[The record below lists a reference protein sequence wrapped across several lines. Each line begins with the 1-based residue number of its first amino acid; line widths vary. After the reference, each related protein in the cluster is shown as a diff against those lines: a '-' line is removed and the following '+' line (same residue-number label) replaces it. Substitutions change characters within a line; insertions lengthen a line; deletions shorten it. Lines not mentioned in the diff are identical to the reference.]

1 MQYIFSKSP
10 EQAIDYFLVW
20 LPIVRDMVNE
30 SDLRAELE
38 HRPHLAIEDE
48 GEWLRRYGLHGEPCY
63 GAESYANQLEA
74 KERIQAAETYQQ
86 AVHAKLFHDEDA
98 ENDTQQRMAQLQ
110 AWSNQALRIT
120 VCSGES
126 IEYNLQEIA
135 SCSDTI
141 YAMAESRFH
150 FESDPTASLVLSL
163 EDYSKQSVLSF
174 LRLLRT
180 EDHSGILDEPDG
192 QIMVECC
199 RIASY
204 LQCTVL
210 LDEILVPLLIR
221 SVDSANCLSLYQL
234 ADQLHIPALIEASV
248 NHMMQ
253 SLGSVEE
260 HAIWGDLTPEL
271 RDRIQAIQQILQ
283 SSNRRQLFFSSV
295 DEYLAVFAEQVDY
308 FRERVEAALQQ
319 QMLHPKNSRSWEY
332 AQSKIDQQEERVRI
346 LKLILQ
352 EHKTLFRPKS
362 L

>member
-1 MQYIFSKSP
+1 M
-10 EQAIDYFLVW
+10 D
-20 LPIVRDMVNE
+20 NE

-38 HRPHLAIEDE
+38 HGPHLAIEDE
-48 GEWLRRYGLHGEPCY
+48 GEWLRRFGLHGEPCY
-63 GAESYANQLEA
+63 GAESYTNQQEA
-74 KERIQAAETYQQ
+74 KERIQAAEIYQQ

-98 ENDTQQRMAQLQ
+98 ENDTQQRKAQLQ
-110 AWSNQALRIT
+110 AWSNQAVRIT
-120 VCSGES
+120 VRSGEP
-126 IEYNLQEIA
+126 IEYNLQQLA

-141 YAMAESRFH
+141 YVMAESRLH
-150 FESDPTASLVLSL
+150 FESDPTTSLVLSL
-163 EDYSKQSVLSF
+163 EDYSKQSVLFF
-174 LRLLRT
+174 LRLLQKDRT
-180 EDHSGILDEPDG
+180 EDHDSGGLDEPDG

-199 RIASY
+199 RIASF

-234 ADQLHIPALIEASV
+234 ADHLHIPALIEASV

-271 RDRIQAIQQILQ
+271 RDRIQAIQHILQ

-319 QMLHPKNSRSWEY
+319 QTLHPKNSRSWEY
-332 AQSKIDQQEERVRI
+332 AQSKIEQQEERVRI

-352 EHKTLFRPKS
+352 EHKSLFRPKS